1 LPFFSTIQKAL
12 NENISTAPGQDAT
25 QRMLWNIS
33 KALLEMAETL
43 RDLQIG
49 LERSKQDRGGPIV

>member
-1 LPFFSTIQKAL
+1 MNFSTIQKAL

>member
-1 LPFFSTIQKAL
+1 MNFSTIQKAL

-33 KALLEMAETL
+33 KALLEIAETL

>member
-1 LPFFSTIQKAL
+1 MNFSTIQKAL

-33 KALLEMAETL
+33 KALLEMAETP